1 MHIKRQYLNF
11 LEKLLIFPG
20 DWHLLKNVQE
30 VLMKEYFHSG
40 LKEIAK
46 EAGYK
51 SSTLNSLESCLNF
64 KRTHCFLL
72 QVWEAI
78 YRYIISLYEIDQTS
92 ATCSEEDLH
101 PNVYVSLGKFIK
113 RRSEDNNLLLY
124 WSRFVMEDCL
134 AYIQLYLAIRSS
146 NWYLDHC
153 FSRLIKT
160 FTKN

>member
-1 MHIKRQYLNF
+1 
-11 LEKLLIFPG
+11 
-20 DWHLLKNVQE
+20 
-30 VLMKEYFHSG
+30 MKQYFHSG

-46 EAGYK
+46 EAGYR
-51 SSTLNSLESCLNF
+51 SSTLNSLESCSNF

-101 PNVYVSLGKFIK
+101 PNVYASLGKFIK

-134 AYIQLYLAIRSS
+134 ACIQLYLAIHAQKSQCIWMSRRI
-146 NWYLDHC
+146 NWFL
-153 FSRLIKT
+153 LITMVILVFMMVNGNKMAE
-160 FTKN
+160 